1 MQRFWNSIW
10 KMRSIR
16 KKIALI
22 EKKYRHSFA
31 VYVLIYQLPKF
42 GGNGT
47 NSLWVLA
54 LNSVRF
60 KWKKRSRES
69 RAKYVTPSGNFQF
82 RPKRKS
88 VRHFSAVGLLRTLT
102 EKSKFK
108 ENCRSEGIRLPT
120 DWSFLTV
127 LVNARGYYFARRY
140 PRPKSVNASK
150 RLKYRKQDLPF
161 SHPLILIC
169 REEDLRVVMFIK
181 LYILDRPF
189 WLCI

>member
-1 MQRFWNSIW
+1 M
-10 KMRSIR
+10 
-16 KKIALI
+16 
-22 EKKYRHSFA
+22 
-31 VYVLIYQLPKF
+31 
-42 GGNGT
+42 
-47 NSLWVLA
+47 
-54 LNSVRF
+54 
-60 KWKKRSRES
+60 KKRSRENS
-69 RAKYVTPSGNFQF
+69 AKYVTQSGNFQF

-88 VRHFSAVGLLRTLT
+88 VRHFSANILSWQWFLFVSLEISVGLLRTIT

-127 LVNARGYYFARRY
+127 LVNTRGYYFARRF
-140 PRPKSVNASK
+140 PRPKYVNASK
-150 RLKYRKQDLPF
+150 RLKYRKQGLPF
-161 SHPLILIC
+161 SHLLILIC